1 MVIGYK
7 DDMSFIVTVH
17 FVGDAAR
24 SDAILRE
31 DPELAGRLRDAT
43 TRFGLRRS
51 TRLLGDGEY
60 MEIDEWDRREDREA
74 FLAEMRPALI
84 AWLERAGVTMHSTTW
99 RTARDDEVF

>member
-1 MVIGYK
+1 
-7 DDMSFIVTVH
+7 MSFIVTVH
-17 FVGDAAR
+17 FIGDAAR

-74 FLAEMRPALI
+74 FLAEMRPALVD
-84 AWLERAGVTMHSTTW
+84 WLDRAGVTMRSATW
-99 RTARDDEVF
+99 RTASDDEVF